1 MVGMEAHGLLRRCS
15 GGHSGEEQQGDSGTG
30 HGHHGRLGIPA
41 TVLVASS
48 WQVAAPVRATMKSA
62 VRDRFVASTA
72 LLLAASCAPGAAD
85 MQHVDGE
92 TMGSTWSLK
101 YFAPVA
107 TAEVRALVE
116 QELAVADRT
125 FSRWREDSEIVR
137 INAMRSTE
145 PIEVSEPMAAA
156 LGCALELARRTGGA
170 FDPTVGP
177 VTELYRK
184 ARKSGELDREAV
196 ARARP
201 HVGWQKLAWEGGR
214 LSKADPDVQLDL
226 DGIVAGLVAD
236 SLAVRL
242 EQAGVRSFFLDVT
255 GEILVRGTKADGAP
269 WRAGIVDPERAEPG
283 DEGAVVSL
291 PMGDMAL
298 CTSGSY
304 RNQVVSRDAVV
315 HHIFDPR
322 TGANAAHRTV
332 SASVLARSAALA
344 DGLGTALMVNG
355 PEGAEA
361 LLEGWGDGPGLAAL
375 LLVQRE
381 DGTLQVHRVNWPKA
395 E

>member
-1 MVGMEAHGLLRRCS
+1 MDPTR
-15 GGHSGEEQQGDSGTG
+15 
-30 HGHHGRLGIPA
+30 
-41 TVLVASS
+41 
-48 WQVAAPVRATMKSA
+48 
-62 VRDRFVASTA
+62 RDRFVACAT
-72 LLLAASCAPGAAD
+72 LLLAAACAPGAAD
-85 MQHVDGE
+85 MQQVGGQ

-107 TAEVRALVE
+107 TAQVRALVDE
-116 QELAVADRT
+116 ELAVVDRV

-137 INAMRSTE
+137 INALRSTE
-145 PIEVSEPMAAA
+145 PVAVSEPLAAA
-156 LGCALELARRTGGA
+156 LGLALELARRTGGA

-196 ARARP
+196 ARALP

-214 LSKADPDVQLDL
+214 LRKLDPEVQLDL
-226 DGIVAGLVAD
+226 DGIVAGMVAD
-236 SLAVRL
+236 SIALRL
-242 EQAGVRSFFLDVT
+242 GEAGVRSFFLDVT
-255 GEILVRGTKADGAP
+255 GEILVRGAKPDGAP
-269 WRAGIVDPERAEPG
+269 WRAGIVDPEHSEPG
-283 DEGAVVSL
+283 SEGAVASL

-304 RNQVVSRDAVV
+304 RNQLASAEAVV

-322 TGANAAHRTV
+322 TGANATHRTV
-332 SASVLARSAALA
+332 SATVLARSAALA
-344 DGLGTALMVNG
+344 DGLGTALMVTG

-361 LLEGWGDGPGLAAL
+361 LLEGWQGEPRLAAL

-381 DGTLQVHRVNWPKA
+381 DGSLQALRFNWPKA
-395 E
+395 G